1 MFPLINTR
9 LMPCYVQRPKM
20 KIFIIS
26 QSRKNRACYYYLFII
41 IHVFA
46 LFILSNRLGLNP
58 QCTRSHALAEQR
70 ADPVHFFKGGRW
82 KRGGG
87 QKWYIFRP
95 KREKTSA
102 PKLADFLQNTCN
114 NNDSKINDEKKIIT
128 PFIPPPN
135 STNLVNH
142 LDAPLHLFN
151 STCATLLVWINLSH
165 TCNIEFVKT
174 Y

>member
-1 MFPLINTR
+1 ML
-9 LMPCYVQRPKM
+9 L
-20 KIFIIS
+20 
-26 QSRKNRACYYYLFII
+26 LFIYNYTRFRSVHPLQQTRI
-41 IHVFA
+41 KPSVYAFSRISWTESGSGT
-46 LFILSNRLGLNP
+46 LF
-58 QCTRSHALAEQR
+58 QR
-70 ADPVHFFKGGRW
+70 WEVEE
-82 KRGGG
+82 GGG

-174 Y
+174 YWDDQWKSWYFE

>member
-1 MFPLINTR
+1 MHENKYTLTLYYITKMFPLINTR

-87 QKWYIFRP
+87 GKSGTF
-95 KREKTSA
+95 SA
-102 PKLADFLQNTCN
+102 PNEKRPQPLNLQTFYKIHVIIMIAKLMM
-114 NNDSKINDEKKIIT
+114 KRK
-128 PFIPPPN
+128 
-135 STNLVNH
+135 
-142 LDAPLHLFN
+142 
-151 STCATLLVWINLSH
+151 
-165 TCNIEFVKT
+165 
-174 Y
+174 